1 METKAFITS
10 LGFKS
15 ASLYIPI
22 YNIIKE
28 VFWEGKAELTEKNT
42 VEVTYM
48 SESGMS
54 KCEYQRN

>member
-48 SESGMS
+48 S
-54 KCEYQRN
+54 